1 MKHSFVNYI
10 SKKQKENCSKLKLT
24 LLLVMIALCAMTPN
38 KAWAQNETTIKMKTE
53 APIGTKLRIY
63 TQPFNEANISGG
75 VKKTDFYGEYEVVD
89 PTKEIVITGNLTQLE
104 CYKCQLTELIA
115 DAPKLQILKCYEN
128 KLSNL
133 DINKC
138 ITLNTVDC
146 HNNDLSA
153 LDVSM
158 NEKLEKLVV
167 YQNKL
172 TTLTIGSANKAL
184 KRLEC
189 GNNLLTKLDVSNCT
203 ALADLYAEQ
212 NLLTTLDLS
221 KNTSLWWI
229 KVYSNKIEGQGM
241 DNFINNLPHPAQAPP
256 MLYIVNT
263 RNKNEGNKCYVK
275 DVEAAKAKGWIMCD
289 WLDGTDNGSMIGGT
303 YNGIDYV
310 PEVSKHNI
318 VFTTTKQIGEKIKLE
333 IKAIGDAE
341 ILIDGV
347 AESTPF
353 AGKQT
358 LTLTK
363 QNVTIKGDVG
373 ELTCSGNN
381 ITEFSSDDG
390 NPITYLDC
398 SNNEIKTLVL
408 KNHSALLQLHCQQNK
423 LETLDLTG
431 SNGLYRVNCYRNAL
445 IGSKMTAMVNS
456 LYDGKANKPLLYIID
471 TQAPAGTEK
480 NVALKSDVVIAK
492 NKSWTIKDYINGG
505 MYGMGKTYDGS
516 EPTYLT
522 VTIEAAENGKITVD
536 EGIDLTKVIYGT
548 ELTFNVVPENGYELA
563 ELKANKTDIT
573 ATKTAIIKEDTKITA
588 KFEQIKKGDA
598 YFKISRPEKGVAMI
612 TIETTTPAT
621 APFIE
626 GAKLSGWNGAS
637 LTLNLTEETATIYT
651 ELIKLQALYAQLSH
665 IDVTHELKLTELM
678 CGLNQIKEIDL
689 SKNEALQTF
698 SGEINQFEMIDFSA
712 CKDLSYVNCYGNN
725 IKREN
730 MTNMINN
737 LPDRKG
743 RSTGMLIIVDTTLG
757 IEKNDCTKAQVNLAH
772 KRNWQVYDLNGD
784 PEKMKVYKGSD
795 ATGIQETQHDKTVVS
810 KVYYNQY
817 GIKTNAPHK
826 GINIIK
832 TKYADGTEDIRKEI
846 RK

>member
-10 SKKQKENCSKLKLT
+10 SKKQKQNCSKLKLI
-24 LLLVMIALCAMTPN
+24 LLLVMNVLCVMLPN
-38 KAWAQNETTIKMKTE
+38 KVCAQRQTTIKMKTE
-53 APIGTKLRIY
+53 APVGTKLRIY
-63 TQPFNEANISGG
+63 TQPFNEANVSGG
-75 VKKTDFYGEYEVVD
+75 VKKNDFYGEYEVVD
-89 PTKEIVITGNLTQLE
+89 PTKEIVISGNLTQLE
-104 CYKCQLTELIA
+104 CYKCQLTELVA

-128 KLSNL
+128 KLSDL
-133 DINKC
+133 EINKC
-138 ITLNTVDC
+138 ITLNTLDC
-146 HNNDLSA
+146 HDNNLSA

-158 NEKLEKLVV
+158 NENLEKLVV
-167 YQNKL
+167 CQNKL
-172 TTLTIGSANKAL
+172 TTLTTGSANKAL

-189 GNNLLTKLDVSNCT
+189 GNNQLTRLDISNCT
-203 ALADLYAEQ
+203 ALTDLYAEQ

-241 DNFINNLPHPAQAPP
+241 DDFIKKLPHPAQGPP
-256 MLYIVNT
+256 MLYVVNT

-289 WLDGTDNGSMIGGT
+289 WLDGTDNGSMIGET
-303 YNGIDYV
+303 FNGIDYV

-318 VFTTTKQIGEKIKLE
+318 VFTTTKQIGEKIRLE
-333 IKAIGDAE
+333 IKAVDDAE

-347 AESTPF
+347 AESAPYS
-353 AGKQT
+353 GKQT

-363 QNVTIKGDVG
+363 QNITIKGDVA

-381 ITEFSSDDG
+381 ITEFSSDEG

-431 SNGLYRVNCYRNAL
+431 SSGLYRVNCYRNAL

-456 LYDGKANKPLLYIID
+456 LYDGKSKKPLLYIID

-480 NVALKSDVVIAK
+480 NVALKSDVVMA
-492 NKSWTIKDYINGG
+492 NDKSWTIKDYINGG
-505 MYGMGKTYDGS
+505 MYGMGINYDGS
-516 EPTYLT
+516 DPTYLT
-522 VTIEAAENGKITVD
+522 VTIEAAKNGKITV
-536 EGIDLTKVIYGT
+536 GNGVDLTKVIYGT
-548 ELTFNVVPENGYELA
+548 ELTFNVIPENGYELT
-563 ELKANKTDIT
+563 ELKANETDIT
-573 ATKTAIIKEDTKITA
+573 ATKTAIIKETTKITA
-588 KFEQIKKGDA
+588 RFEQIRKGDA
-598 YFKISRPEKGVAMI
+598 YFKISRPEKGFAMI
-612 TIETTTPAT
+612 SIETTTPAT

-626 GAKLSGWNGAS
+626 GAALSGWNGKS
-637 LTLNLTEETATIYT
+637 LTLNLIENTATIYT

-678 CGLNQIKEIDL
+678 CGLNQISEIDL
-689 SKNEALQTF
+689 SKNQALQTF

-725 IKREN
+725 IKGEN
-730 MTNMINN
+730 MTNMINS

-757 IEKNDCTKAQVNLAH
+757 AEKNDCTKAQVNLAH
-772 KRNWQVYDLNGD
+772 ERNWQVYNLNGN
-784 PEKMKVYKGSD
+784 PAKMTVYKGSD
-795 ATGIQETQHDKTVVS
+795 AAGIQETHNGKVIVS
-810 KVYYNQY
+810 KVCYNQY
-817 GIKTNAPHK
+817 GMKINVSHK

-832 TKYADGTEDIRKEI
+832 TKYADGTEETRKEI